1 MGRLAFELLQHR
13 FLLFPVCRLC
23 QIHQGDAYFYDL
35 FCRHAAFLS
44 TAQIHSQDPRID
56 GAWARGFDAEQ
67 MEVCG
72 LPNDVGWGPWAV
84 ESGWTVAEICAG
96 LLQGV
101 LKDKL
106 KEFYK

>member
-1 MGRLAFELLQHR
+1 M
-13 FLLFPVCRLC
+13 
-23 QIHQGDAYFYDL
+23 
-35 FCRHAAFLS
+35 S